1 MMNLAH
7 LSVCSAGRDSG
18 QGLGRKVPTVA
29 QTFLCRLCCGFRRKH
44 RFAICVSDDQ
54 TLGGAVAR
62 QFAYDRA
69 LRAAPALAGDKREEL
84 ARLASGHSAG
94 DDDLEP
100 PSKED
105 GDERP
110 AERIDSFSV
119 LLLTLILSFTAFVF

>member
-1 MMNLAH
+1 M
-7 LSVCSAGRDSG
+7 
-18 QGLGRKVPTVA
+18 
-29 QTFLCRLCCGFRRKH
+29 
-44 RFAICVSDDQ
+44 I
-54 TLGGAVAR
+54 
-62 QFAYDRA
+62 RA
-69 LRAAPALAGDKREEL
+69 LHAAPAPAGDKREEL

-110 AERIDSFSV
+110 VERIDSFSV